1 MGKEGTKEKLDIELE
16 APADFTSPEVLYQ
29 DLVKTIHKYHPS
41 DDISMIE
48 KAYKVAAE
56 AHKDQKRKSG
66 EPYIIHPL
74 CVAIILAD
82 LEMDK
87 ETIAAG
93 LLHDVVE
100 DTVMTLDE
108 LTKEFGPEVAFL
120 VDGVTK
126 LTQLN
131 WDKDKWRSRLR
142 TCARCSLQWQRI
154 SALSSLSWQTVF
166 TTCVPASTGSRRS
179 RRKKQERPWRFMLLL
194 QTVWV
199 FPRSRSN

>member
-48 KAYKVAAE
+48 KAYKIAAQ

-93 LLHDVVE
+93 LLHDVE
-100 DTVMTLDE
+100 RRYGYDT
-108 LTKEFGPEVAFL
+108 G
-120 VDGVTK
+120 
-126 LTQLN
+126 
-131 WDKDKWRSRLR
+131 
-142 TCARCSLQWQRI
+142 
-154 SALSSLSWQTVF
+154 
-166 TTCVPASTGSRRS
+166 
-179 RRKKQERPWRFMLLL
+179 
-194 QTVWV
+194 
-199 FPRSRSN
+199 